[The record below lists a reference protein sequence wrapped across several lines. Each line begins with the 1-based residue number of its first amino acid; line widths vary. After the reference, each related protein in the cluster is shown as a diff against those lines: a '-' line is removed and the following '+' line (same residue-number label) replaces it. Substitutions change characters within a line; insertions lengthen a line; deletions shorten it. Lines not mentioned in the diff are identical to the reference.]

1 MKKILLLTAALTI
14 PAAMTADAAPRKAA
28 NTQPAAET
36 TGVAT
41 PDAPSAQTP
50 ARRQARAAVGRSAAG
65 FGTDAAVAGAQ
76 SAQSTIQVGNQCFR
90 PTDSGRGYGYWTS
103 CDQVYSYALSRGL
116 PTQSN
121 DRLSQIERGA
131 DGGSGGG
138 Q

>member
-1 MKKILLLTAALTI
+1 LLAAALTI
-14 PAAMTADAAPRKAA
+14 PAAVTADAAPRKAAA

-41 PDAPSAQTP
+41 PDAPSAQIP
-50 ARRQARAAVGRSAAG
+50 ARRQARAAVGRSAAAPS
-65 FGTDAAVAGAQ
+65 TDAAVAGAQ

-103 CDQVYSYALSRGL
+103 CDQVYSYVLSRGL
-116 PTQSN
+116 PMQSN
-121 DRLSQIERGA
+121 DLLGQIERGA